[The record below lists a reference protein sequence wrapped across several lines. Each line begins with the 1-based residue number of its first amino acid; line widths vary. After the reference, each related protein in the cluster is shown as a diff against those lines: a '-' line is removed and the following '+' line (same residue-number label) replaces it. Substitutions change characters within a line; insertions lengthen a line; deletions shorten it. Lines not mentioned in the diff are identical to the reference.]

1 MAHFR
6 FRFVF
11 IISRYIMDQSEL
23 VIAQIKAEDLIKVF
37 YFASWGLGS
46 LGVFG
51 VIGGQNSNIFNLD
64 SLYIKMKLLLP

>member
-46 LGVFG
+46 LGG
-51 VIGGQNSNIFNLD
+51 I
-64 SLYIKMKLLLP
+64 

>member
-6 FRFVF
+6 LRFVF

-46 LGVFG
+46 LGG
-51 VIGGQNSNIFNLD
+51 IWGNLGSKSNYFQT
-64 SLYIKMKLLLP
+64 

>member
-1 MAHFR
+1 MPHFR

-46 LGVFG
+46 LGG
-51 VIGGQNSNIFNLD
+51 IWGHLGSNYKNVQTWAN
-64 SLYIKMKLLLP
+64 YIPK